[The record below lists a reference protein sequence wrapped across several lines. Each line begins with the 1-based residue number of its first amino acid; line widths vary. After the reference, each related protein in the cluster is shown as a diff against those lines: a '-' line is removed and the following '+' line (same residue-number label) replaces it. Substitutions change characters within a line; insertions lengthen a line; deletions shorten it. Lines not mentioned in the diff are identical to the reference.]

1 MISDTLSDAIADIRV
16 YLDDEVMGRAY
27 EGEMRTRIEAL
38 VTEMEAIRRILDTPP
53 NFDGPRQRPSEAW
66 YDHVIAPH
74 ARLIAKN
81 LSDDLGVDV
90 EYSSEPIIPDDPI
103 Q

>member
-1 MISDTLSDAIADIRV
+1 MISDTLSDAVTDIRA

-27 EGEMRTRIEAL
+27 EGEMRARIEAL
-38 VTEMEAIRRILDTPP
+38 VTEMQTIRELLDT
-53 NFDGPRQRPSEAW
+53 PRQRPSEAW

-81 LSDDLGVDV
+81 LSDELGVNV
-90 EYSSEPIIPDDPI
+90 EYDSTPIIPDDAS